1 MDSYDK
7 ALKKLAGQIVRT
19 IKDDTTYRNIPFGD
33 AQLDIHSDGKIVL
46 LAVKVLDFTKNSFNV
61 REFQMP
67 LTKLRKFLMGSEM
80 RRFIN
85 NSDMIIISDDR
96 KILKQI
102 SQGIAEIV
110 YDSKAKKET
119 WVFPFH
125 NRMIVFKKEVNIFG
139 FDGLVGRIAFLDDA
153 EINSNVFHS
162 VSGLVLRDCNDY
174 AKKHFTHMSIEFRIY
189 RFLTTRNGNQTD
201 SNKDYQE
208 VSDSFAINAV

>member
-7 ALKKLAGQIVRT
+7 ALKKLAGKIVRT

-33 AQLDIHSDGKIVL
+33 AQLDIHSDGETVL
-46 LAVKVLDFTKNSFNV
+46 LAVKVLDFSRNSFNV

-67 LTKLRKFLMGSEM
+67 LSKLRKFLMGPEI
-80 RRFIN
+80 RRFVN
-85 NSDMIIISDDR
+85 NSDMIITFDDR

-125 NRMIVFKKEVNIFG
+125 NRMIFFKK
-139 FDGLVGRIAFLDDA
+139 DGNDSNSLKGHIAFLDA
-153 EINSNVFHS
+153 ENLNAYDLQPVQGI
-162 VSGLVLRDCNDY
+162 LLRNHRDFV
-174 AKKHFTHMSIEFRIY
+174 KKHFTHMSIEFSIY
-189 RFLTTRNGNQTD
+189 RALTKRNGYQTD
-201 SNKDYQE
+201 SNEDYQK
-208 VSDSFAINAV
+208 VSDFFFIDAR